1 MPEFTDLVVWT
12 NDVPGL
18 VDEALAKGYT
28 GWLKQDED
36 GDYTL
41 GGDRTP
47 LIVKWPEAIALIR
60 VSDVAA
66 LGGFTKLQV
75 LGWYEGD
82 SFVASSDTAQAKYDS
97 LYPRT
102 PYYNSL
108 TGNMDVPPERIG
120 SFG

>member
-1 MPEFTDLVVWT
+1 MSDYTDLVVWT

-18 VDEALAKGYT
+18 VDEALALGYES
-28 GWLKQDED
+28 WLRQDED
-36 GDYTL
+36 GTYTL

-47 LIVKWPEAIALIR
+47 LVVKWPDAIALIR

-66 LGGFTKLQV
+66 LGSFTKLQV
-75 LGWYEGD
+75 LGWYDGD
-82 SFVASSDTAQAKYDS
+82 TFVASGEVAQAKYNS

-102 PYYNSL
+102 PYYDSL
-108 TGNMDVPPERIG
+108 SGETRIPPSRIG